1 MHSLIS
7 ILYYTL
13 QFLGW
18 FQQIMGIFGMS
29 DSAITRSDK
38 IGLVVNLTLQSLL
51 VIRMYR
57 RV

>member
-1 MHSLIS
+1 MRSLIS

-18 FQQIMGIFGMS
+18 FQQIINIFGMS
-29 DSAITRSDK
+29 EGAITRSDK
-38 IGLVVNLTLQSLL
+38 IGLVVNLTLPILL
-51 VIRMYR
+51 VIHMYR